1 MVLLVI
7 GIILGI
13 LVLAGLVILISDMLY
28 YRKKE
33 NDENQKIAGVGITR

>member
-1 MVLLVI
+1 MNVVLLVI

-13 LVLAGLVILISDMLY
+13 LVFAGLVILISDMLY

-33 NDENQKIAGVGITR
+33 NDEKQNSK